1 MFPSDLNV
9 NERRDEKTG
18 KYPDAHN
25 QRIKE
30 GGSLADAVRGK
41 PDGIIMQSSPK
52 ALLIGEP
59 DTVEDMIADISE
71 AMGGRLNFIRS
82 SRSYVEVLVPGVS
95 KGEGLKLL
103 ADKLGIDSSE
113 VMACGDNMNDMAMV
127 TWAGTG
133 VAVANA
139 VPALKEAA
147 DYVASQERSYG
158 VAEAVRKFVLE
169 K

>member
-1 MFPSDLNV
+1 M
-9 NERRDEKTG
+9 
-18 KYPDAHN
+18 
-25 QRIKE
+25 
-30 GGSLADAVRGK
+30 
-41 PDGIIMQSSPK
+41 
-52 ALLIGEP
+52 
-59 DTVEDMIADISE
+59 
-71 AMGGRLNFIRS
+71 
-82 SRSYVEVLVPGVS
+82 EVLAPGVS

-147 DYVASQERSYG
+147 DYVALHKGGEG
-158 VAEAVRKFVLE
+158 AVRDFIEWLLFVR
-169 K
+169 

>member
-1 MFPSDLNV
+1 
-9 NERRDEKTG
+9 
-18 KYPDAHN
+18 
-25 QRIKE
+25 
-30 GGSLADAVRGK
+30 
-41 PDGIIMQSSPK
+41 
-52 ALLIGEP
+52 
-59 DTVEDMIADISE
+59 
-71 AMGGRLNFIRS
+71 
-82 SRSYVEVLVPGVS
+82 
-95 KGEGLKLL
+95 
-103 ADKLGIDSSE
+103 
-113 VMACGDNMNDMAMV
+113 MACGDNMNDMAMV